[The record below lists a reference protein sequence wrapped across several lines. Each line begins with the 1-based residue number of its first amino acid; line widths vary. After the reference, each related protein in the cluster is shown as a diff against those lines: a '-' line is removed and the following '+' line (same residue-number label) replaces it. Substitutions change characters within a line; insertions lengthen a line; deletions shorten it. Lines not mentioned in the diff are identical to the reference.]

1 MGHSSSQLSF
11 AVTLL
16 VFTAPGAVFAELFKG
31 QGRAVGVMEGSFQC
45 LGPDPTKS
53 EKQES

>member
-16 VFTAPGAVFAELFKG
+16 VFRAPGVVFAELFKG